1 MKRQPRRIVL
11 LRHAKAEQIGAT
23 DRERE
28 LSPRGRAD
36 AAATGRWLAEQQV
49 TPDCV
54 LVSAATRTRQTW
66 EHLAPAAG
74 WSMEPTYDAG
84 LYAAGPETMLDLV
97 REAPD
102 SATTVLVIGHNP
114 TVAYLAQMLGDGA
127 GDEAAETAMTQGFPT
142 SAIAILE
149 YDGTWADLDEGRARL
164 AAYAVGRG

>member
-1 MKRQPRRIVL
+1 MAR
-11 LRHAKAEQIGAT
+11 GA
-23 DRERE
+23 DI
-28 LSPRGRAD
+28 
-36 AAATGRWLAEQQV
+36 
-49 TPDCV
+49 TPDYA
-54 LVSAATRTRQTW
+54 LVSAATRTRQTLDV
-66 EHLAPAAG
+66 LAATAAG

-114 TVAYLAQMLGDGA
+114 TMAYLAQMLDDGD